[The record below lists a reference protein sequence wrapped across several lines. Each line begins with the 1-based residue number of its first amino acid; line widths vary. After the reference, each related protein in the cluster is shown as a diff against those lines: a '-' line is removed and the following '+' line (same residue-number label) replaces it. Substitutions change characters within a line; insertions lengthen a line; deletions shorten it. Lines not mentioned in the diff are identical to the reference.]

1 VKKFYKSDAE
11 IMDSQFL
18 SSNSS
23 MDDINDIDEHSGLKK
38 LEKHLGSYDDENH
51 HPTVEDVTKDKIQL
65 VTEISTYQDDE
76 IVDNISNSI
85 PITHTSIRSRM
96 LGNYKSRTED
106 HENLSASQINDGVE
120 YINGGKAILKRCEE
134 EVLKSTELKLQQK
147 SRNVSRQ
154 PQMLHHTRKYYNT
167 QGHYMNKLEP
177 QEVTK
182 HNEVKVQE
190 VNLFKDK
197 NIKRSVARYNDLFR
211 SYLCTEKGKNKSQNK
226 HIPKHIEHK
235 NLKQPLVSKNNLR
248 SLPDQ
253 NSNAGSS
260 NRLDFYQHAPGKTT
274 HGSRYDYHQNI

>member
-1 VKKFYKSDAE
+1 VKNFDKSDAE

-23 MDDINDIDEHSGLKK
+23 MDDISDIDEHSGLKK

-51 HPTVEDVTKDKIQL
+51 HPTVEDVTQDKIQL

-106 HENLSASQINDGVE
+106 HEELSASQINDGVE
-120 YINGGKAILKRCEE
+120 YTNGGKAILKRCEE

-177 QEVTK
+177 QEVIK

-197 NIKRSVARYNDLFR
+197 NIKRSMARY
-211 SYLCTEKGKNKSQNK
+211 K
-226 HIPKHIEHK
+226 PKHIEHK

-274 HGSRYDYHQNI
+274 HGSRYDSHQ